1 MKLLIK
7 MFFYT
12 LTSKATAEMHRV
24 LTAAFKDVKLPNTNL
39 FCAKVLS
46 LLYNVLNIVLKGER

>member
-12 LTSKATAEMHRV
+12 LTSKATAKMHGI
-24 LTAAFKDVKLPNTNL
+24 LTAAFKDVKLPNMNL
-39 FCAKVLS
+39 CCAKVLS